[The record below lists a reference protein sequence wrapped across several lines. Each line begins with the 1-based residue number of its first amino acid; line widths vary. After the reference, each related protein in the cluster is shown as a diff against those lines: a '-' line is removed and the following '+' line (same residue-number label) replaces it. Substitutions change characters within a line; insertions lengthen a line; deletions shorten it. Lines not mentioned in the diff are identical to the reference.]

1 MDRPR
6 VALVLGAG
14 GIVGQAYHAGVLA
27 ALENDLGW
35 DPRTADL
42 IVGSSAGSVTAAL
55 LRLGVPASDLAAW
68 AVKAPLSVRGSAVI
82 GYLEG
87 NREELPRPELR
98 DWFRPWRV
106 PSAALLA
113 RLARRPW
120 GVRPVAALMTLV
132 PPGRIDITQPAG
144 LLDDIAP
151 AAWPQGLWICAVRQ
165 GDGRR
170 VVFGRPGS
178 PIVALS
184 RAVAAS
190 CSIPGYFSP
199 VRAGGVDYL
208 DGGAHSPTNADV
220 LREQDFQLVL
230 AISPMSAAG
239 GRARSLDA
247 PLRWLN
253 HRRLER
259 ELRLVKSGGTTVV
272 RIEPGSAS
280 LSAMGINPMTETRS
294 ARIILES
301 FIETGAHVASH
312 SVRDRLMPLTRTDAA
327 RERAV

>member
-27 ALENDLGW
+27 AIENDIGW

-42 IVGSSAGSVTAAL
+42 IVGSSAGSVTGAL
-55 LRLGVPASDLAAW
+55 LRLAVPASDLAAW
-68 AVKAPLSVRGSAVI
+68 AVKAPLSVRGSEVI
-82 GYLEG
+82 GYLEE
-87 NREELPRPELR
+87 NREELARPKAR

-120 GVRPVAALMTLV
+120 RVRPMAALMTLM
-132 PPGRIDITQPAG
+132 PSGRIDITQPAG

-151 AAWPQGLWICAVRQ
+151 AGWPHGLWICAVRQ
-165 GDGRR
+165 TDGRR

-178 PIVALS
+178 PNVALS
-184 RAVAAS
+184 CAVAAS
-190 CSIPGYFSP
+190 CAIPGYFSP
-199 VRAGGVDYL
+199 VRAGADSYL
-208 DGGAHSPTNADV
+208 DGAAYSPTNADV
-220 LREQDFQLVL
+220 LRKEDFDLVL
-230 AISPMSAAG
+230 AISPMSAAN
-239 GRARSLDA
+239 GRSRSVDA

-259 ELRLVKSGGTTVV
+259 ELRPVKARGTTVV
-272 RIEPGSAS
+272 RFEPGPAS
-280 LSAMGINPMTETRS
+280 VSAMGINPMTETRS
-294 ARIILES
+294 ARVILDS
-301 FIETGAHVASH
+301 FIETGAHVASR
-312 SVRDRLMPLTRTDAA
+312 SVRDRLMPLAVHVRK
-327 RERAV
+327 RAV

>member
-68 AVKAPLSVRGSAVI
+68 AVKAPLSVRGSSVI

-87 NREELPRPELR
+87 NREELTRPELR
-98 DWFRPWRV
+98 DWLRPWRV

-120 GVRPVAALMTLV
+120 GVRPLAALMTLV
-132 PPGRIDITQPAG
+132 PPGRIDITQPAK

-151 AAWPQGLWICAVRQ
+151 AGWPKGLWICAVRLS
-165 GDGRR
+165 DGRR

-178 PIVALS
+178 PVVALS

-190 CSIPGYFSP
+190 CAIPGFFAP
-199 VRAGGVDYL
+199 VRAGSESYL

-220 LREQDFQLVL
+220 LRKEDFDLVL

-239 GRARSLDA
+239 GRARSVDA

-259 ELRLVKSGGTTVV
+259 ELRFVKARGTTIV
-272 RIEPGSAS
+272 RFEPGPAS

-294 ARIILES
+294 ARIILSS
-301 FIETGAHVASH
+301 FIETGAHVASGQA
-312 SVRDRLMPLTRTDAA
+312 RDSLMPLTAQA
-327 RERAV
+327 PRERTF

>member
-35 DPRTADL
+35 DPRAADL

-68 AVKAPLSVRGSAVI
+68 AVKAPPSVRGSSVI

-87 NREELPRPELR
+87 NREELTRPELH
-98 DWFRPWRV
+98 DWLRPWRV

-120 GVRPVAALMTLV
+120 GVRPLAALMTLV
-132 PPGRIDITQPAG
+132 PPGRIDITQPAE

-151 AAWPQGLWICAVRQ
+151 AGWPQGLWICAVRLS
-165 GDGRR
+165 DGRR

-178 PIVALS
+178 PVVALS

-190 CSIPGYFSP
+190 CAIPGYFAP
-199 VRAGGVDYL
+199 VRAGDDSYL

-220 LREQDFQLVL
+220 LRKEDFDLVL

-239 GRARSLDA
+239 GRARSVDA

-259 ELRLVKSGGTTVV
+259 ELRVVKARGTPVV
-272 RIEPGSAS
+272 RFAPGPAS

-301 FIETGAHVASH
+301 FIETGTHVASH
-312 SVRDRLMPLTRTDAA
+312 PARDRLVPLTAQA
-327 RERAV
+327 PHERAF